1 MKRRTIIGV
10 VLVLCCGMAACG
22 GMAPKS
28 KSLSLSDSIRMF
40 NDSLRW
46 NRYQAAGK
54 FVVPMDRG
62 NFIRDQQ
69 NAGESRRIVEYKLV
83 EILMEDPKTA
93 GVIVQWSVTSTD
105 SPVVQKERILQS
117 WTQVGTEWFLLRI
130 AEAENAET
138 GGKPAGKDK
147 VQ

>member
-1 MKRRTIIGV
+1 
-10 VLVLCCGMAACG
+10 
-22 GMAPKS
+22 MAPKS